1 MKNFFRD
8 QRGGVVI
15 LSAMLFPTL
24 LGFSALSVDVANLYY
39 NKTKIQMAAEAA
51 ALGAVLS
58 LPNTTAAT
66 TQALD
71 LLGKNAPTN
80 FGTLSTSQDIT
91 TGYWNAST
99 KTFTAG
105 AGSVN
110 AVKVVTHRSVANG
123 NPVQTYFGKFVGSPQ
138 VDLSAQSIAVRF
150 SGACV
155 RVLDPS
161 ASQAFYDS
169 GNGSVTMNCPLQ
181 INSSSSN
188 AARTQ
193 GSSSVSAS
201 EICITGSY
209 SGNGW
214 SPTPKTGC
222 TPISDPLA
230 GIPEPSMPPASCG
243 APNSSGVMASN
254 CVITGS
260 VSFSGSVTLQSGTY
274 YLRSANVTVSN
285 NSTLTGSG
293 VMIFVDQ
300 NSTLSLLGGGTISL
314 SAATSGTYAGI
325 LIFQSRSTPVT
336 TTLSI
341 GGGGTLSLNGTLY
354 VPSATLSIGGNGSYS
369 SAANFGYL
377 ISDKLTLGGS
387 SNFVFNAFPTS
398 GATPRTLRV
407 HAGLVS

>member
-1 MKNFFRD
+1 MKNFLRD
-8 QRGGVVI
+8 QRGGVAI
-15 LSAMLFPTL
+15 LSAMLMPVL
-24 LGFSALSVDVANLYY
+24 LGVSGLSVDVANLYY

-58 LPNTTAAT
+58 LPNTTAVT

-71 LLGKNAPTN
+71 LVGKNAPTS

-91 TGYWNAST
+91 TGYWNTTT

-105 AGSVN
+105 TASPN
-110 AVKVVTHRSVANG
+110 AVRVVTHRSAANG
-123 NPVQTYFGKFVGSPQ
+123 NPVRTYFGKFVGSSQ
-138 VDLSAQSIAVRF
+138 VDLNAQSIAVRF

-181 INSSSSN
+181 VNSSSST

-193 GSSSVSAS
+193 GASSVSAS
-201 EICITGSY
+201 EICITGGY

-222 TPISDPLA
+222 TPIGDPLA
-230 GIPEPSMPPASCG
+230 GIPEPSAPSTYCS

-254 CVITGS
+254 CIITGS
-260 VSFSGSVTLQSGTY
+260 TTFSGTVTLQSGIY

-285 NSTLTGSG
+285 GTILTGSG
-293 VMIFVDQ
+293 VMIFMDQ
-300 NSTLSLLGGGTISL
+300 NSTLSLQGGGTISL
-314 SAATSGTYAGI
+314 SSATSGTYAGI
-325 LIFQSRSTPVT
+325 LIFQSRSTPVAT
-336 TTLSI
+336 TVSI

-354 VPSATLSIGGNGSYS
+354 VPSATLSIGGNGAYS
-369 SAANFGYL
+369 STANFGYL
-377 ISDKLTLGGS
+377 IADMLTLGGS
-387 SNFVFNAFPTS
+387 SGFVFDAFPTS